1 MSAVDTRAVPC
12 NLLAWPAISN
22 LLPDQKLI
30 GAYLFFSPD
39 ASACGCYFLPRPP
52 AAADLSLP
60 VAVLEEALREF
71 ERRKLVAL
79 DNETGEIFVLSWPRW
94 LNFRTPSARGALWT
108 SLDRIKSRKLSTI
121 AKSAYKSIPR
131 PGKGV
136 GVGVVFPFTKEI
148 GQTLPPGWWE
158 SDEGVMAAGRLLKL
172 NALPGE
178 SMGAFKARIRAA
190 VDRQHQKKSDPQHRG
205 PDRGRT

>member
-39 ASACGCYFLPRPP
+39 ASACGCYFLPRPR

-60 VAVLEEALREF
+60 IAVLEEALREF

-79 DNETGEIFVLSWPRW
+79 DSETGEVFVLSWPRW
-94 LNFRTPSARGALWT
+94 LNFRTPQREGCPV
-108 SLDRIKSRKLSTI
+108 DIF
-121 AKSAYKSIPR
+121 R
-131 PGKGV
+131 P
-136 GVGVVFPFTKEI
+136 
-148 GQTLPPGWWE
+148 
-158 SDEGVMAAGRLLKL
+158 
-172 NALPGE
+172 
-178 SMGAFKARIRAA
+178 
-190 VDRQHQKKSDPQHRG
+190 HKKPEVIHNCKKCL
-205 PDRGRT
+205 

>member
-12 NLLAWPAISN
+12 NFLSWPSISN

-30 GAYLFFSPD
+30 GVYLFFSPD
-39 ASACGCYFLPRPP
+39 ANACGCYFLPRPR

-60 VAVLEEALREF
+60 VDALEEALREF
-71 ERRKLVAL
+71 ERRKLVAM
-79 DNETGEIFVLSWPRW
+79 DNDTGEIFVLSWPRW

-108 SLDRIKSRKLSTI
+108 SIDRIKSTKLSTL

-136 GVGVVFPFTKEI
+136 GVGVIFPFTKEI
-148 GQTLPPGWWE
+148 EPQLPPGWWE
-158 SDEGVMAAGRLLKL
+158 TDQGVALAAQLLHLK
-172 NALPGE
+172 ARPGE
-178 SMGAFKARIRAA
+178 SMGAFKARLRHEVERLRLAPF
-190 VDRQHQKKSDPQHRG
+190 QP
-205 PDRGRT
+205 